1 MIIFVVMEKLE
12 LLELQEIKS
21 LCKKYGVGTVG
32 DKKTLIKK
40 LKYFLDPIQDT
51 INTHTGRKIPKNK
64 EIVGVAVTSSEKI
77 NEVLKKKGQFL
88 YYSLGYQY
96 YMVNK

>member
-1 MIIFVVMEKLE
+1 MENLE

-21 LCKKYGVGTVG
+21 LCKKYNIGVIG

-40 LKYFLDPIQDT
+40 LKYFLDPVQDVL
-51 INTHTGRKIPKNK
+51 NTHQGRKIPKDK
-64 EIVGVAVTSSEKI
+64 EILGVKI
-77 NEVLKKKGQFL
+77 SDKETLNKVLKSKGTFL

-96 YMVNK
+96 YLVSK

>member
-1 MIIFVVMEKLE
+1 MEKLE

-21 LCKKYGVGTVG
+21 LCKKYNIGVIG

-40 LKYFLDPIQDT
+40 LKYFLDPVQDVL
-51 INTHTGRKIPKNK
+51 NTHTGRKIPKDK
-64 EIVGVAVTSSEKI
+64 EILGVKI
-77 NEVLKKKGQFL
+77 SDKETLNKVLKSKGTFL

-96 YMVNK
+96 YLVSK